1 MSVTVAQVRQR
12 VAAAADSVTGYTES
26 RFAFAQFGRDA
37 SHLQPKAF
45 AVFASETPAAPGDRR
60 QRPGEGM
67 LAETTVLVKVAHV
80 IRGDAVVADTDAA
93 TDGEHLIVKAV
104 KAADRTGGLTIV
116 VGRIRRAYA
125 HDGAYLVSEI
135 ELRAVHQLALE

>member
-1 MSVTVAQVRQR
+1 MITVAQIRQR
-12 VAAAADSVTGYTES
+12 VAVAAATVTGYTES
-26 RFAFAQFGRDA
+26 RFVFAQFGRDA

-67 LAETTVLVKVAHV
+67 LAETTVLVKVAHP
-80 IRGDAVVADTDAA
+80 IRGDAAVADTDTA
-93 TDGEHLIVKAV
+93 TDGEQLIIKAV
-104 KAADRTGGLTIV
+104 KAATRTGGLTV
-116 VGRIRRAYA
+116 VVNRIRREYA

-135 ELRAVHQLALE
+135 ELRALHQLALE